1 MLSLHAAHQ
10 AKMWFPFG
18 EGNRQCI
25 GMPLARVNVQASVA
39 SLLSTFK
46 YGLGDEVSHDCLTT
60 DNQAHCRAFQMTPT
74 PCGSWVL
81 YGRVI
86 LERLVMHCRAASRP

>member
-10 AKMWFPFG
+10 VKRWFPYG

-46 YGLGDEVSHDCLTT
+46 FELADEVSHGCLTT
-60 DNQAHCRAFQMTPT
+60 DNQAHCRVFK
-74 PCGSWVL
+74 
-81 YGRVI
+81 
-86 LERLVMHCRAASRP
+86 